1 MSSRAGPDLSEEV
14 VLRALRTRAE
24 YEQCVELQR
33 ETWGHDFTEVVPPS
47 ILLVS
52 QKMGGVAAGAFDA
65 QGRLLGFVFGISGLR
80 YGRLAHWS
88 DMLAVRR
95 EARGA
100 GLGRRLKLYQRERLL
115 ELEIEVVYWTYDPL
129 VARNAHLNIN
139 RLGARPVE
147 YVPNMYG
154 TETGSPLHG
163 ELGTDRFV
171 VEWILNHERVRRA
184 LRGEPPL
191 RSELLRDAPVIN
203 VDAAGSP
210 VRPRREEM
218 RDVQIAIPAE
228 IERVKAESS
237 ERARAWRESTRAAF
251 LEYLERGY
259 RIAAFRR
266 LEDGLCFYGLSS
278 PDPSGS
284 PD

>member
-1 MSSRAGPDLSEEV
+1 MSSRAERDLPDEV

-33 ETWGHDFTEVVPPS
+33 ETWGQDFTEAVPPS
-47 ILLVS
+47 ILMVS
-52 QKMGGVAAGAFDA
+52 QKMGGVAAGAFDP
-65 QGRLLGFVFGISGLR
+65 QGRLLGFVFGISGPR
-80 YGRLAHWS
+80 HGRLAHWS

-95 EARGA
+95 EARGV

-115 ELEIEVVYWTYDPL
+115 ELGIEVVYWTYDPL

-147 YVPNMYG
+147 YIPNMYG

-163 ELGTDRFV
+163 GLGTDRFV
-171 VEWILNHERVRRA
+171 VEWLLNHERVRRV

-191 RSELLRDAPVIN
+191 RTERFRDAPVVN
-203 VDAAGSP
+203 VDAARAPG
-210 VRPRREEM
+210 RPRREDTG
-218 RDVQIAIPAE
+218 DVQIAVPDD
-228 IERVKAESS
+228 IERVKAESID
-237 ERARAWRESTRAAF
+237 RARAWRESTRAAF

-259 RIAAFRR
+259 RVVAFRR
-266 LEDGLCFYGLSS
+266 REDRCFYGLSG